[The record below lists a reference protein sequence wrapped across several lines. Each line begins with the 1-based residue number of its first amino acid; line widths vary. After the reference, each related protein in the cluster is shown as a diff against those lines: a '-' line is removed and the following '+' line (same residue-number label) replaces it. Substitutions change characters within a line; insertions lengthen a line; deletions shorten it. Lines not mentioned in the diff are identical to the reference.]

1 MILSVFNISKAK
13 NEAGDEIPVTA
24 EFSDGWICRPL
35 PFKCTITPRSP
46 VTARL
51 VRDFSQ

>member
-24 EFSDGWICRPL
+24 EFSDGFLCRPV
-35 PFKCTITPRSP
+35 PFKCAISPRSP
-46 VTARL
+46 DTARL
-51 VRDFSQ
+51 VRDFSP